1 MKQRDRMHEFIGQL
15 LATGAVGEPP
25 VLPVLDDA
33 IPAGETVAHQLHDL
47 FFCRCSHGSNPVDC

>member
-15 LATGAVGEPP
+15 LATGAVGEQP

-33 IPAGETVAHQLHDL
+33 IPAGETVATSSMISPSVGAATG
-47 FFCRCSHGSNPVDC
+47 RT